1 MIIGIS
7 GKMNA
12 GKNTVGN
19 LIAEIHHS
27 KPVYL
32 VSFAGLLKQI
42 CALMLDVPLET
53 MEDRSFKNTKLA
65 ECFGNKTVRELMQF
79 IGNSFRHGL
88 SDNIWIDYLLNKI
101 HDDNNTIYVITDVRF
116 KNEYNAI
123 LKRGGEVIRVVRP
136 DTDSDMDESEVDLD
150 DVKFSYVV
158 RNNCDMKTLKVKVR
172 KVVRTILDVHN
183 IH

>member
-1 MIIGIS
+1 MIIGVS

-32 VSFAGLLKQI
+32 VSFASLLKQI
-42 CALMLDVPLET
+42 CALMLGVPLET
-53 MEDRSFKNTKLA
+53 MEDRDFKNTKLDKR
-65 ECFGNKTVRELMQF
+65 FGNKTVRELMQF
-79 IGNSFRHGL
+79 VGNSFRHGL
-88 SDNIWIDYLLNKI
+88 NDNIWVDSLLDKL

-116 KNEYNAI
+116 KNEYDAI
-123 LKRGGEVIRVVRP
+123 VKRGGEVIRVIRP
-136 DTDSDMDESEVDLD
+136 DIDTDMDESEVDLD
-150 DVKFSYVV
+150 NFKFPYVV
-158 RNNCDMKTLKVKVR
+158 RNNCDLKTLKVKVR
-172 KVVRTILDVHN
+172 KIVRTILDVHN